1 MKYGVSSPSTSLYGY
16 WVVKVNEYYRK
27 AKEIAESP
35 ELHGTGEAK
44 EIQQALDYDHLD
56 DHPSCWVPNVQA
68 ALLACFSSRPK
79 LSVSKAVLELYI
91 QGSIMESTAE
101 RNALVKVGFTCLALG
116 FIIGW
121 VVWS

>member
-1 MKYGVSSPSTSLYGY
+1 MEVS
-16 WVVKVNEYYRK
+16 EYYRK

-35 ELHGTGEAK
+35 ELHDTGEAK
-44 EIQQALDYDHLD
+44 EVQQALDYDRLD

-79 LSVSKAVLELYI
+79 LSASKAALELYI
-91 QGSIMESTAE
+91 QGSIMESNAE
-101 RNALVKVGFTCLALG
+101 RNTVVKVGFTCLVLG

-121 VVWS
+121 VVWP